1 MVLLYTGKGKGKTTA
16 AIGLCIR
23 ALGWGKKVCMIQFLK
38 SPEFESGEIKLLK
51 KLNVTLYQT
60 GLGYSWT
67 KTPQQQ
73 IDCIQKAWELCK
85 KVLLCEKYDM
95 IILDE
100 IVNVFCMKTVCVS
113 DFLTEENLIEVL
125 QNTKK
130 TMDIVL
136 TGRNASTKLIEY
148 ADLVT
153 EMKNIKHY
161 YKKGIKAIKGLEY

>member
-1 MVLLYTGKGKGKTTA
+1 MYEN
-16 AIGLCIR
+16 I
-23 ALGWGKKVCMIQFLK
+23 
-38 SPEFESGEIKLLK
+38 
-51 KLNVTLYQT
+51 
-60 GLGYSWT
+60 
-67 KTPQQQ
+67 
-73 IDCIQKAWELCK
+73 
-85 KVLLCEKYDM
+85 
-95 IILDE
+95 
-100 IVNVFCMKTVCVS
+100 CVS